1 GARANAADVIGGTGI
16 IFNGAS
22 SLLTVT
28 TNNANVR
35 LNGEV
40 TLNSNLK
47 IDTGLG
53 AGDITFTTANA
64 GSGKVDSQT
73 GEHNDLTLD
82 AGTGS
87 IFFNGNIG
95 ENQSLGSLIVDAAAG
110 GVTFGG
116 ADIAVT

>member
-1 GARANAADVIGGTGI
+1 AEIRVTGGGGPLRTIRTEGIIDIGSGTNAADVIGGTGI

-35 LNGEV
+35 PNGAV

-53 AGDITFTTANA
+53 AGNITFTTANA

-73 GEHNDLTLD
+73 GEH
-82 AGTGS
+82 
-87 IFFNGNIG
+87 
-95 ENQSLGSLIVDAAAG
+95 
-110 GVTFGG
+110 
-116 ADIAVT
+116 